1 MTARA
6 ALSIRRRLLRNF
18 SLLFVGTVVVLS
30 LFYLWASWNN
40 RDAVADKELE
50 EIAAIVVAKAERGAD
65 GKVIVKFGPKKQ
77 ERLSHVAG
85 LQAFVYDPANKET
98 LVEHPSGMRATL
110 PMSPD
115 LAWKW
120 AYLVIDR
127 TGASEL
133 PRLQLLLA
141 TVQTPA
147 GPLRVAVGRDEPADE
162 LYSQWV
168 ISAVLREV
176 LPVVGPVLLLA
187 IGIAL
192 YTLTKALSPVARA
205 AEEANRITVDT
216 TGRRLD
222 TAVPAEVRPLV
233 VAVNRALE
241 RLDAGF
247 DEQRRFTAN
256 AAHELRTPL
265 ALLRA
270 RLDGMADTEAA
281 DAIRPD
287 LERMTRLIEQLLAVS
302 RLDSHMPMA
311 KAEVDLVEVA
321 GDIVARLAP
330 LAVADEKQLSLAA
343 PDHAVRI
350 VGNAEAIGA
359 AVRNLVENALRFT
372 PAGSIV
378 EVAVTDGP
386 GIEVHDAGPGIPAE
400 DRAHLFER
408 FWRGRDRRG
417 GAGLGLA
424 IVAEVAA
431 QHGGRISVDSSPMGG
446 ALFRINFAPSPAPAA
461 APQASAAVPPP
472 LQAAAE

>member
-1 MTARA
+1 MTAPA

-18 SLLFVGTVVVLS
+18 SLLFVGTIAVLS

-40 RDAVADKELE
+40 RDAVADKDLE
-50 EIAAIVVAKAERGAD
+50 EIASIVVSRAERGAD
-65 GKVIVKFGPKKQ
+65 GKVAVGFGPRKL

-85 LQAFVYDPANKET
+85 LQAFVYDPTRREALLEY
-98 LVEHPSGMRATL
+98 PAGMRASL
-110 PMSPD
+110 PVAPEIG
-115 LAWKW
+115 WKW
-120 AYLVIDR
+120 AYLVVDR
-127 TGASEL
+127 TGAGER

-147 GPLRVAVGRDEPADE
+147 GPLRVAVGRDEPPDE
-162 LYSQWV
+162 VYTQWV

-176 LPVVGPVLLLA
+176 LPVVGPVVLLA
-187 IGIAL
+187 ILIAL
-192 YTLTKALSPVARA
+192 FTVTKALAPVARA
-205 AEEANRITVDT
+205 AEQANRITVDT
-216 TGRRLD
+216 TGQRLD

-247 DEQRRFTAN
+247 DQQRRFTAN

-270 RLDGMADTEAA
+270 RLDGMPDTEAA

-311 KAEVDLVEVA
+311 KAELDLVEVA
-321 GDIVARLAP
+321 GDMAARLAP
-330 LAVADEKQLSLAA
+330 LAVAQDKQLSLSA
-343 PDHAVRI
+343 PPHPVHI
-350 VGNAEAIGA
+350 VGNADALGA

-372 PAGSIV
+372 PAGSTVEIV
-378 EVAVTDGP
+378 VTDAP
-386 GIEVHDAGPGIPAE
+386 GVEVHDAGPGIPPT

-408 FWRGRDRRG
+408 FWRGRDRQG

-431 QHGGRISVDSSPMGG
+431 QHGGRISVDRSPMGG
-446 ALFRINFAPSPAPAA
+446 ALFGITFAAAQPLPAA
-461 APQASAAVPPP
+461 A
-472 LQAAAE
+472 E

>member
-50 EIAAIVVAKAERGAD
+50 EIAAVVVARAERGAD
-65 GKVIVKFGPKKQ
+65 GKVKVKLGAKKQ

-85 LQAFVYDPANKET
+85 LQAFVYDPVNKET
-98 LVEHPSGMRATL
+98 LIEHPAGMRATL

-120 AYLVIDR
+120 AYLVIER
-127 TGASEL
+127 TGAGEK

-141 TVQTPA
+141 TMQTAA

-168 ISAVLREV
+168 ISTMLREV

-205 AEEANRITVDT
+205 AEQANRITVDT
-216 TGRRLD
+216 TGQRLD

-270 RLDGMADTEAA
+270 RLDNMADTEAA

-311 KAEVDLVEVA
+311 KAEVDLVDVA
-321 GDIVARLAP
+321 GDIAARLAP
-330 LAVADEKQLSLAA
+330 LAVAQDKQLSLTA

-350 VGNAEAIGA
+350 VGNAEALGA
-359 AVRNLVENALRFT
+359 AVRNLVENALRFA
-372 PAGSIV
+372 PAGSTVEIV
-378 EVAVTDGP
+378 VADGP
-386 GIEVHDAGPGIPAE
+386 RLEVHDAGPGIPPD

-431 QHGGRISVDSSPMGG
+431 QHGGSLSVEKSPLGG
-446 ALFRINFAPSPAPAA
+446 ALFGITFAA
-461 APQASAAVPPP
+461 APQQM
-472 LQAAAE
+472 QAAAE

>member
-30 LFYLWASWNN
+30 LFYLWASWSN

-50 EIAAIVVAKAERGAD
+50 GIAATVVAKAERGAD
-65 GKVIVKFGPKKQ
+65 GKVTVKFGPKKQ
-77 ERLSHVAG
+77 ERLSHVRG
-85 LQAFVYDPANKET
+85 LQTFVYDPATRET
-98 LVEHPSGMRATL
+98 LIEHPAGMRAVL
-110 PMSPD
+110 PVSPEI
-115 LAWKW
+115 AWKW
-120 AYLVIDR
+120 AYFVIDR
-127 TGASEL
+127 NGADAQ

-147 GPLRVAVGRDEPADE
+147 GPLRVAVGRDEPPDE
-162 LYSQWV
+162 ISSQWV
-168 ISAVLREV
+168 FSAVLGEV

-192 YTLTKALSPVARA
+192 YTLTKALGPVARV

-222 TAVPAEVRPLV
+222 TAVPAEIRPLV
-233 VAVNRALE
+233 AAMNRALE

-270 RLDGMADTEAA
+270 RLDGMADVEAA
-281 DAIRPD
+281 NAIRPD

-311 KAEVDLVEVA
+311 RAEVDLVEVA

-330 LAVADEKQLSLAA
+330 LAVAEDKQLSLAA
-343 PDHAVRI
+343 PDHPVRI
-350 VGNAEAIGA
+350 VGNAETLGA

-372 PAGSIV
+372 PAGSSV
-378 EVAVTDGP
+378 EVGITDGP
-386 GIEVHDAGPGIPAE
+386 AIEVHDAGPGIPAE

-408 FWRGRDRRG
+408 FWRGRDRQG

-431 QHGGRISVDSSPMGG
+431 QHGGRISVDKSPMGG
-446 ALFRINFAPSPAPAA
+446 AMFRITFAASPTPAAATPAPAPTA
-461 APQASAAVPPP
+461 PP
-472 LQAAAE
+472 LRAAAE